1 MVLSTS
7 LQKLKAQCPE
17 KSSSIPCGSEPQT
30 STSDSQPAP
39 PVTSH
44 QPLTSKPLFGL
55 PAVTISPPSAKPE
68 AQLHQRNILWTSVT
82 SEGQRL
88 SLPLDSCGCVSL
100 VSQVHADLV
109 ASKRADLNYCAL
121 EESIS
126 VTAVEPKSN
135 RKAVATMKIPIIWE
149 TKNKKCVYY
158 ACSSRPSLANILR
171 GEPPSCDSNI
181 G

>member
-7 LQKLKAQCPE
+7 LEKLKAQCPE
-17 KSSSIPCGSEPQT
+17 KSSSIPCRSEPQT
-30 STSDSQPAP
+30 STSASQPAP
-39 PVTSH
+39 PVTSD
-44 QPLTSKPLFGL
+44 QPSTSKPLFGL
-55 PAVTISPPSAKPE
+55 PAVTIPPPSAKPE

-88 SLPLDSCGCVSL
+88 PLPLDSCCCVSL

-109 ASKRADLNYCAL
+109 GSKRADLNYCAL

-135 RKAVATMKIPIIWE
+135 RKAVATMKIPITWE
-149 TKNKKCVYY
+149 TKNKNCVYY
-158 ACSSRPSLANILR
+158 ACSSRPSLANTLR
-171 GEPPSCDSNI
+171 GEPPSCDSSI